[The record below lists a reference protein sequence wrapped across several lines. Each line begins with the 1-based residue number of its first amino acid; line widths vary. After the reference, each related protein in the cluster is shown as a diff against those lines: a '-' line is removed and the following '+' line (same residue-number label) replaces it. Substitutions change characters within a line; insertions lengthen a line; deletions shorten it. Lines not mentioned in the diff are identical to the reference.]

1 MIKKYYRIYY
11 KERSATGLLYP
22 IGNHDDII
30 CADGKPVSNI
40 DKLRFRLKDGDYGDY
55 MSTVDSYIV
64 ISDALKSVIEEY
76 IPSGILEF
84 LPVKSFSKGYGN
96 RTLYL
101 LHFNIIYDVIDEER
115 SKYDFNRDGS
125 KSLLVVPSFNIH
137 KVSGLDIFN
146 YAICN
151 CITGFAISERLKR
164 RMESEGFAR
173 GIEFSPVYAV
183 DESEPITIYKKPE
196 KSNPLNLERRT
207 VLTIKRIKRVNKEL
221 ENLFT
226 DWIEKIDFNEWVPKN
241 TIALNFILKET
252 DDYKLFTI
260 SIGAYDKYDIWFD
273 DWIEDSLISEYENVL
288 RLDPDKYKVREGMKF
303 FDQMSEILYR
313 YMKLKKT
320 DSFLNSK
327 IVTIDYGMV
336 IRVPHWD
343 EKE

>member
-1 MIKKYYRIYY
+1 MIKKYYRILL
-11 KERSATGLLYP
+11 KESTTGLLYP
-22 IGNHDDII
+22 IGKHDDII

-40 DKLRFRLKDGDYGDY
+40 DKLRFRLKDGEYGDY
-55 MSTVDSYIV
+55 NSTVGSYIV
-64 ISDALKSVIEEY
+64 VSSALKSVIEEY

-84 LPVKSFSKGYGN
+84 HPVKAFSNEYGN

-115 SKYDFNRDGS
+115 SKYDFNRDGT
-125 KSLLVVPSFNIH
+125 KSLLVVPRFNIH
-137 KVSGLDIFN
+137 KVNGLDIFN
-146 YAICN
+146 YAVCKYF
-151 CITGFAISERLKR
+151 TGISISERFKR
-164 RMESEGFAR
+164 RMESEGLAK

-183 DESEPITIYKKPE
+183 DENEPITIYKIPE

-207 VLTIKRIKRVNKEL
+207 VLTIKRIKKVNKEL
-221 ENLFT
+221 ENLFI
-226 DWIEKIDFNEWVPKN
+226 DWIEKIDFNKWVPQN

-252 DDYKLFTI
+252 ADHNFFTV

-273 DWIEDSLISEYENVL
+273 DWIEDSLISEYNNIL
-288 RLDPDKYKVREGMKF
+288 HLDPDKYKIRKGMIF

-313 YMKLKKT
+313 YMKSKKT

-327 IVTIDYGMV
+327 IVTIDYGMI

-343 EKE
+343 EGE